1 MNGISDSTATLTL
14 ADLLARNW
22 WLLALRGLAG
32 VLFGILAFVWPAITL
47 FVLVYLFGAFALV
60 NGICSLVLAW
70 YAPRLSQIQ
79 RFDFGQDSQDCR
91 WLDRIFPARNHGS
104 RLAHHDCRL
113 GYCDRPYRNFR

>member
-47 FVLVYLFGAFALV
+47 FVLVYLFGAFAVV

-70 YAPRLSQIQ
+70 YAPQVTP
-79 RFDFGQDSQDCR
+79 DSV
-91 WLDRIFPARNHGS
+91 L
-104 RLAHHDCRL
+104 
-113 GYCDRPYRNFR
+113 